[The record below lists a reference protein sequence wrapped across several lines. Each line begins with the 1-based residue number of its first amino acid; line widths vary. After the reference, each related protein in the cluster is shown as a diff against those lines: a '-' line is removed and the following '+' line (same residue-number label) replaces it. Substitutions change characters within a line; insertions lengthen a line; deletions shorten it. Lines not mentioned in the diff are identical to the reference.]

1 MAAKPSRFWTKK
13 TRDVKLDLLFRI
25 AASVVSEKPLWFDQM
40 FDLFQ
45 LTVFLT
51 HLWKTGWFRGHKK
64 PTGGCSNY
72 TAGTVPC
79 LPGMKMN
86 SEIIYEQMNKWDS
99 LVYLVPHPLFC
110 EVIAAYSV
118 QWFRIRK
125 SIKHSHFVTWICM
138 FFVVVFWQIFIVTGS
153 QRKNFEHFLLAVV
166 IHLWKAMQE
175 TTVCLRLHHSSE
187 TRRVSKLLFRFPSP
201 LSQTINE
208 QRAVSLLFW
217 FHTNSEVILPIRNV
231 LLPLIL
237 PLIPY

>member
-13 TRDVKLDLLFRI
+13 TRDVKLDLLFRS
-25 AASVVSEKPLWFDQM
+25 APSVVCEKPLWFDQM

-45 LTVFLT
+45 LAVFLT

-99 LVYLVPHPLFC
+99 LMYLVPHPLFC

-125 SIKHSHFVTWICM
+125 SIKHSFCDVD
-138 FFVVVFWQIFIVTGS
+138 VRVFCC
-153 QRKNFEHFLLAVV
+153 FLTN
-166 IHLWKAMQE
+166 IHCHWL
-175 TTVCLRLHHSSE
+175 
-187 TRRVSKLLFRFPSP
+187 SKEKFWAFPARCCNP
-201 LSQTINE
+201 
-208 QRAVSLLFW
+208 SLEGYARNYRMSKIASLFW
-217 FHTNSEVILPIRNV
+217 NKESF
-231 LLPLIL
+231 
-237 PLIPY
+237 